1 MIRNFL
7 LVLFILV
14 VFYLLQV
21 TVLSRL
27 SSYIYGLVPNLALVF
42 FCLFSI
48 QYGRL
53 NAQILGFVAGLLQDF
68 FSSSPICF
76 FAMIYLIMGFA
87 FGSMYKHSR
96 FDNLQTVP
104 ILITLASIMNMIL
117 AMIIGEIFGIKISAS
132 FLSPLFWGET
142 VLNVIAAVPLYYFSK
157 FLANKMGLS
166 ASWRRLRHE

>member
-1 MIRNFL
+1 MIKHFL
-7 LVLFILV
+7 VALLIIVVL
-14 VFYLLQV
+14 YLLQA
-21 TVLSRL
+21 TVLIQA
-27 SSYIYGLVPNLALVF
+27 SSYIYGMVPNFALVF

-53 NAQILGFVAGLLQDF
+53 GSQILGFTAGLLQDF

-76 FAMIYLIMGFA
+76 FAMIYLLTGWV
-87 FGSMYKHSR
+87 FGGMYRHTR

-104 ILITLASIMNMIL
+104 VLVALASLGNMIL
-117 AMIIGEIFGIKISAS
+117 AMIIGEIFGIPISSS

-142 VLNVIAAVPLYYFSK
+142 ILNVIIGIPLYYFSK

-166 ASWRRLRHE
+166 ASWRRLSHD

>member
-1 MIRNFL
+1 MIRHFL

-14 VFYLLQV
+14 ALYLLQV
-21 TVLSRL
+21 TVLIQL
-27 SSYIYGLVPNLALVF
+27 SSYIYGMVPNFALVF

-53 NAQILGFVAGLLQDF
+53 SSQVLGFTAGLLQDF

-76 FAMIYLIMGFA
+76 FAMIYLIMGYI
-87 FGSMYKHSR
+87 FGSMYRHTR

-104 ILITLASIMNMIL
+104 VLVVLACLANMIL
-117 AMIIGEIFGIKISAS
+117 AMIIGEIFGIPISSS

-142 VLNVIAAVPLYYFSK
+142 ILNVIAGIPLYYFSK

-166 ASWRRLRHE
+166 ASWRRLRHD

>member
-7 LVLFILV
+7 LVLLILV
-14 VFYLLQV
+14 AFYFFQV
-21 TVLSRL
+21 TVLIRASA
-27 SSYIYGLVPNLALVF
+27 YTYGLVPNIAFVF

-48 QYGRL
+48 QYGRFSS
-53 NAQILGFVAGLLQDF
+53 QILGFIVGLLQDF
-68 FSSSPICF
+68 FSSAPICF
-76 FAMIYLIMGFA
+76 YAMIYLVMGFV
-87 FGSMYKHSR
+87 FGSMYRHPR

-104 ILITLASIMNMIL
+104 VLITLASALNMIL
-117 AMIIGEIFGIKISAS
+117 AMFIGEIFSIEISGS

-142 VLNVIAAVPLYYFSK
+142 ILNIIVAIPLYYFSR

>member
-7 LVLFILV
+7 LALLIITVL
-14 VFYLLQV
+14 YLLQI
-21 TVLSRL
+21 TVFMRL
-27 SSYIYGLVPNLALVF
+27 SSFLYGMVPNFALVF
-42 FCLFSI
+42 FCLLSI

-53 NAQILGFVAGLLQDF
+53 GSQVLGFAAGLLQDF

-76 FAMIYLIMGFA
+76 SAMIYLIIGYA
-87 FGSMYKHSR
+87 FGSMYRHTR

-104 ILITLASIMNMIL
+104 VLVVLACLANMIL
-117 AMIIGEIFGIKISAS
+117 AMIISEIFGIPISSS

-142 VLNVIAAVPLYYFSK
+142 ILNVVAGIPLYYFSK
-157 FLANKMGLS
+157 YLANKMGLS